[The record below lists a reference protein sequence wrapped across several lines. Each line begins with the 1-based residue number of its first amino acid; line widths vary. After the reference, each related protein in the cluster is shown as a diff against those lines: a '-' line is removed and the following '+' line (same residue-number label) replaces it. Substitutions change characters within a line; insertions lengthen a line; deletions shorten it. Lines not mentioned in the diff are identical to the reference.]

1 MMMFVHKWAEDL
13 VHWEEKYNLTHILP
27 IGERS
32 YALGFQSQ
40 RKACVLLLAYH
51 NYLNISDYK
60 LHCVIISACSERSQ
74 SLWQSKNNYEVN
86 TILNLEQICDM

>member
-1 MMMFVHKWAEDL
+1 M
-13 VHWEEKYNLTHILP
+13 HWEEKYNLAHILS
-27 IGERS
+27 IVEKS
-32 YALGFQSQ
+32 YALRLQSQ

-51 NYLNISDYK
+51 NYFNTLDWK
-60 LHCVIISACSERSQ
+60 WHCVIISACSERSQ

>member
-1 MMMFVHKWAEDL
+1 M
-13 VHWEEKYNLTHILP
+13 
-27 IGERS
+27 S
-32 YALGFQSQ
+32 
-40 RKACVLLLAYH
+40 VLLLAYH
-51 NYLNISDYK
+51 NYFNTSDKK